1 MYFDFDMKKTLR
13 LILGDQLNH
22 QHSWFQ
28 QQDKEVVYIMMEVR
42 QETDYVVHHIQKIIA
57 FFVAMRT
64 FADALKSAGH
74 DVIYLRLDD
83 SNNLQS
89 IHHNIIAT
97 IQASD
102 FEVFEYQLPDEY
114 RVDEQLKNLAVA
126 LQRLGKA
133 CYAVDSAH
141 FLSERLELATFFK
154 GKKTFLM
161 ESFYRMMRKKYSLL
175 MDGNDPIDGRWNF
188 DAENRKKLPKNHR
201 PVEPLTFDKDV
212 TDVYQLIIKEGIAT
226 IGNVNPKNFIWP
238 TSREES
244 LALLAFFVEHCLPL
258 FGTYEDTMHPSYW
271 SIYHSRLSFSMNIK
285 LLSPLEVVQQAI
297 SYWEAHQATISI
309 AQVEGF
315 VRQIIGWREYMR
327 GIYWCKMPD
336 YESLN
341 FFNHSR
347 KLPSWFW
354 NAQTK
359 MNCLKHAIGQSL
371 DFAYAHHIQRL
382 MLTGNFTLLSGVNP
396 DEVDAWYLGIYI
408 DALQWVEITNTRG
421 MSQYADG
428 GLVATK
434 PYISSANYIDKM
446 GHYCDTCYYDKN
458 KKVGHKACP
467 FNSLYWHFYHR
478 HQDVL
483 AKNPRIGMAYLTWN
497 KIKPEQ
503 QQEILNQAEIYLR
516 DIENL

>member
-1 MYFDFDMKKTLR
+1 MKKTLR

-42 QETDYVVHHIQKIIA
+42 QETDYVVHHIQKVIA

-64 FADALKSAGH
+64 FAEVIKSAGH
-74 DVIYLRLDD
+74 EVIYLRLDD
-83 SNNLQS
+83 TNNLQS
-89 IHHNIIAT
+89 IHHNIMAT
-97 IQASD
+97 IQVSD
-102 FEVFEYQLPDEY
+102 FESFEYQLPDEY

-161 ESFYRMMRKKYSLL
+161 ESFYRMMRKKYNIL
-175 MDGNDPIDGRWNF
+175 MDGNEPIDGRWNF

-201 PVEPLTFDKDV
+201 PVEPLTFNKDV
-212 TDVYQLIIKEGIAT
+212 TDVYQLIIKQGITT

-244 LALLAFFVEHCLPL
+244 LALLTFFVEHCLPL

-271 SIYHSRLSFSMNIK
+271 SIYHSRLSFSMNVK

-297 SYWEAHQATISI
+297 TYWETHQATISI
-309 AQVEGF
+309 AQIEGF

-336 YESLN
+336 YESVN
-341 FFNHSR
+341 FFKHTR
-347 KLPSWFW
+347 KLPTWFW

-396 DEVDAWYLGIYI
+396 DEVDVWYLGIYI